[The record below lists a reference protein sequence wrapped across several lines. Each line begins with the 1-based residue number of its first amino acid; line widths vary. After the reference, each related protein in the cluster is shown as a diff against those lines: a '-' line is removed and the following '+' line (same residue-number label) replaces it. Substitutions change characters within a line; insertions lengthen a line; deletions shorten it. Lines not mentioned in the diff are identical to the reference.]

1 MTIRI
6 VFDVML
12 RARGVNTLL
21 ESGARNACGGH
32 HRPALPILRGY
43 GSRYGCTKGVS
54 AAGFRTPALRVSEGE
69 GEKVR
74 VDSRSAV
81 VGAGLGT
88 TGLAAARAAVARVVG
103 AGAVVSRAVVSGVAS
118 AAGRP

>member
-1 MTIRI
+1 MGVLRAVTIRI

-21 ESGARNACGGH
+21 ESGARNAFGGH
-32 HRPALPILRGY
+32 HRPTLPILRGH
-43 GSRYGCTKGVS
+43 GSRYGRTREVS
-54 AAGFRTPALRVSEGE
+54 AADCRTPTRPAPEGE

-74 VDSRSAV
+74 VDIRSTAIR
-81 VGAGLGT
+81 
-88 TGLAAARAAVARVVG
+88 TGLATAGNAAARTVTSGG
-103 AGAVVSRAVVSGVAS
+103 APVSGVVS